1 MNTLTELLLVEE
13 KISPVLWQKQIVAK
27 ERISIFYKGDKEN
40 PKGWYTV
47 EPVGLSTDKGVKY
60 GDAYRILDKKT
71 GALADFKSKFNLDLI
86 TNWNV
91 LSTKPITAK
100 VNQPGEDP
108 IADAVVNKRVVSMY
122 YKGDREN
129 QPGFRTGIEPV
140 CYGIMKGEKYL
151 RAWQKG
157 GKSVSSEKGEKD
169 WVGLSKE
176 LPGWRFFKVSRI
188 RQWEV
193 TGNDVFTAPPS
204 ANFNDKGDKLMDTV
218 IAIAKFDG
226 LKDDEEGGEPSPFA
240 PKPAVSK
247 PATTSTGGTE
257 PEETTEEP
265 TKKPVKGPARP
276 GATKPERNRKGPAR
290 PGAIDEGKILDSILD
305 AVDIF

>member
-1 MNTLTELLLVEE
+1 MNTLTEFLLQEE
-13 KISPVLWQKQIVAK
+13 AINPVLWQKKVATK

-91 LSTKPITAK
+91 LSTKPATATT
-100 VNQPGEDP
+100 NQPGEDP

-122 YKGDREN
+122 YKGDKEN
-129 QPGFRTGIEPV
+129 EPGYRTGIEPV
-140 CYGIMKGEKYL
+140 CYGTRNGEKFL

-157 GKSVSSEKGEKD
+157 GTSVSAEAGDQKRQ
-169 WVGLSKE
+169 
-176 LPGWRFFKVSRI
+176 LPSWRFFKVSRI
-188 RQWEV
+188 RQWKV
-193 TGNDVFTAPPS
+193 TGNDVFTVPPA
-204 ANFNDKGDKLMDTV
+204 ANFNPKGDKMMDSV
-218 IAIAKFDG
+218 IAIADFNTG
-226 LKDDEEGGEPSPFA
+226 DEEENPPA
-240 PKPAVSK
+240 PPTAPTPTTKKAKP
-247 PATTSTGGTE
+247 TTISTSGTQPKE
-257 PEETTEEP
+257 KPEEP
-265 TKKPVKGPARP
+265 AKKPVKGPSRP
-276 GATKPERNRKGPAR
+276 GATKPERNKKGPAR
-290 PGAIDEGKILDSILD
+290 PGAINESSMIDSIME

>member
-108 IADAVVNKRVVSMY
+108 IADAVTNKRVVSMY
-122 YKGDREN
+122 YKGDKEN
-129 QPGFRTGIEPV
+129 EPGFRTGIEPV
-140 CYGIMKGEKYL
+140 CYGERNGEKYL

-157 GKSVSSEKGEKD
+157 GTSVSAEAGDQKRQ
-169 WVGLSKE
+169 
-176 LPGWRFFKVSRI
+176 LPSWRFFKVSRI
-188 RQWEV
+188 RQWKV
-193 TGNDVFTAPPS
+193 TGNDTFTVPPS
-204 ANFNDKGDKLMDTV
+204 ANFNPKGDKLMDKV
-218 IAIAKFDG
+218 IAIADFG
-226 LKDDEEGGEPSPFA
+226 TNDDDNEAPAPPSTPTPPKVKEP
-240 PKPAVSK
+240 K

-265 TKKPVKGPARP
+265 TKKPVKGPSRP
-276 GATKPERNRKGPAR
+276 GATKPERNKKGPAR